1 MNIWYPHW
9 RTFMCRACKV
19 QIANKNL
26 TKAMKLAIQLKSVEE
41 VAFRK
46 EMWLALYLRRSV
58 AYIR

>member
-1 MNIWYPHW
+1 
-9 RTFMCRACKV
+9 
-19 QIANKNL
+19 
-26 TKAMKLAIQLKSVEE
+26 MKLAIQLKSVEE